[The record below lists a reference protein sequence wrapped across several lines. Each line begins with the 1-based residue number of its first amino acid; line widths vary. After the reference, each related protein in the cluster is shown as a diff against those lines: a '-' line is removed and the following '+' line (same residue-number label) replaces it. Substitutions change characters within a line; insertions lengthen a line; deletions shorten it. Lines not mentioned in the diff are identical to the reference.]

1 MFSPAVADL
10 IVVRPRGMQI
20 RQASTDNEIAIART
34 LFQEYAA
41 WLGVDLAFQGF
52 GEELAVLPGV
62 YSPPRGRLLLASEK
76 GETAGCIALRPVA
89 ELACEMKR
97 LFVRPAFRGRGVGK
111 MLAERVVEEARMIGY
126 ASMKLDTL
134 PSMGAARRLYEAL
147 GFVPIPAYYDT
158 PLPGTIFMELQL

>member
-1 MFSPAVADL
+1 
-10 IVVRPRGMQI
+10 MQI
-20 RQASTDNEIAIART
+20 RQASTDNEIAIARI

-52 GEELAVLPGV
+52 GAELVDLPGV

-76 GETAGCIALRPVA
+76 GETVGCIALRSLT

-97 LFVRPAFRGRGVGK
+97 LFVRPAFHGRGIGK
-111 MLAERVVEEARMIGY
+111 MLAERVVREAKMIGY

-134 PSMGAARRLYEAL
+134 PSMDAARRLYEAL
-147 GFVPIPAYYDT
+147 GFVRIPAYYDT

>member
-1 MFSPAVADL
+1 
-10 IVVRPRGMQI
+10 MQI
-20 RQASTDNEIAIART
+20 RQACTDNEIAIARI

-52 GEELAVLPGV
+52 GAELVGLPGV

-76 GETAGCIALRPVA
+76 GATAGCIALRSLT

-97 LFVRPAFRGRGVGK
+97 LFVRPAFHGRGIGK
-111 MLAERVVEEARMIGY
+111 MLAERAVREAKMIGY

-134 PSMGAARRLYEAL
+134 PSMDAARRLYEAL
-147 GFVPIPAYYDT
+147 GFVRIPAYYDT